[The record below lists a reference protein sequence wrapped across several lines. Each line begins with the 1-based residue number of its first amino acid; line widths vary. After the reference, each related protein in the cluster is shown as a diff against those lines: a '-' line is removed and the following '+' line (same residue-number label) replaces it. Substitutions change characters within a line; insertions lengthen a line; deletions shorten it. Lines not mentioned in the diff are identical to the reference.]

1 MPAGRDILR
10 VACDPGRIQKRLC
23 DPAQITSARPTYWA
37 LEDRIPTGFC
47 LAGKR
52 TWIPTAPRI
61 STPRTKAL
69 PSGPT
74 GPPVIHVGPWKEEV
88 FSNAGYEAVVN
99 AIAATSSGELE
110 IFAADRLPERL
121 AVFEEFANGGLAE
134 LQKEMRV
141 GTNALDA
148 VRSLM
153 MEAQVL
159 ADEKKAPDIQKIA
172 RDLSW

>member
-1 MPAGRDILR
+1 
-10 VACDPGRIQKRLC
+10 
-23 DPAQITSARPTYWA
+23 
-37 LEDRIPTGFC
+37 
-47 LAGKR
+47 
-52 TWIPTAPRI
+52 
-61 STPRTKAL
+61 
-69 PSGPT
+69 
-74 GPPVIHVGPWKEEV
+74 VIHVGPWKEEV